1 MLLNSRTSS
10 QDRMYDSTNL
20 QFFSGHIP
28 SRECKMDSS
37 CRITVQTCEKQKDR
51 VRLKKFANYKKT
63 GLVAV
68 PDWGKKLISCNS
80 LVQYLNALYH
90 LSIRL

>member
-1 MLLNSRTSS
+1 
-10 QDRMYDSTNL
+10 MYDSMNL
-20 QFFSGHIP
+20 QFFSGHVP

-51 VRLKKFANYKKT
+51 VRLKKFANYKNT

-68 PDWGKKLISCNS
+68 PDWGKKLISRNS
-80 LVQYLNALYH
+80 LC
-90 LSIRL
+90 SIFKCPISLEHSFVKPLILLQKN